1 MLAQCNAIAG
11 WFFPPPVC
19 RPRVDAI
26 VLQCESA
33 RALDQGHSFSYVQVN
48 LSYITIYLVPLVI
61 EELDVPI
68 YLLMKNIFKFS
79 IENVSFDW

>member
-26 VLQCESA
+26 VLQFESA
-33 RALDQGHSFSYVQVN
+33 RAVDQGRSFSYVQVK
-48 LSYITIYLVPLVI
+48 LSYVTSIVPLVI

>member
-19 RPRVDAI
+19 RPRVNAI
-26 VLQCESA
+26 VLQCEGA
-33 RALDQGHSFSYVQVN
+33 RAVDQGHSFSYVKVN
-48 LSYITIYLVPLVI
+48 LSYVTIVPLVI

-68 YLLMKNIFKFS
+68 YLLMKNIYTIFS
-79 IENVSFDW
+79 IENVIFDW